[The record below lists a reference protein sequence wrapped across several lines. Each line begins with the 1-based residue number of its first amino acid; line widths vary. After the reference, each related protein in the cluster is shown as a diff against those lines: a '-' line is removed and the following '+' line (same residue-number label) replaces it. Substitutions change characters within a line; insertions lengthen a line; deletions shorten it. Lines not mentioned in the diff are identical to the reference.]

1 MTKELSGAGQ
11 HSHVFSSSSIKAV
24 LTHQYPGEG
33 KDREG
38 VCSGCKELQRAA
50 EGPTISE
57 IQKIWRLGSME
68 TCTDWQ
74 VCLCS
79 EGHWRIFLTLNA
91 LSSTSWLQPDLDK
104 PRGSGRLSH
113 LPSLRSGAT
122 VTTDPKGRSSTKRKA
137 YEKNLD
143 GQ

>member
-38 VCSGCKELQRAA
+38 VCSGCKELQRAV

-79 EGHWRIFLTLNA
+79 ERQLANFPHAECTVIYFLA
-91 LSSTSWLQPDLDK
+91 SA
-104 PRGSGRLSH
+104 RL
-113 LPSLRSGAT
+113 
-122 VTTDPKGRSSTKRKA
+122 
-137 YEKNLD
+137 
-143 GQ
+143 GQT